1 MGSRSVALPL
11 PLTALE
17 PGTPGASPVVG
28 GPTWPPRGHCTA
40 VSKACYRCG
49 WCSGMWG
56 QPGGGSHFGGCW
68 CWLRCWHSRGHFG
81 GVLVLAKGLHK
92 GLVGEQLGGIPAVSG
107 LQMKLGG
114 VGGAAG
120 LDGESDPAPRL
131 LGAGSPAG
139 GLRWSPDPGIPVLGM
154 GLTAPAPSRGRS
166 FCLQLWKV
174 CPAVFRS
181 FSGFSACVCDDGSRL
196 LTSRAG
202 W

>member
-1 MGSRSVALPL
+1 M
-11 PLTALE
+11 
-17 PGTPGASPVVG
+17 
-28 GPTWPPRGHCTA
+28 
-40 VSKACYRCG
+40 
-49 WCSGMWG
+49 
-56 QPGGGSHFGGCW
+56 
-68 CWLRCWHSRGHFG
+68 
-81 GVLVLAKGLHK
+81 LAKGPDK
-92 GLVGEQLGGIPAVSG
+92 GLVGEQLGGTPAVSG
-107 LQMKLGG
+107 LQIKLGG

-120 LDGESDPAPRL
+120 LDRESDPAPRL

-139 GLRWSPDPGIPVLGM
+139 GLRWSPDPGVPVLGM

-181 FSGFSACVCDDGSRL
+181 FSGVSACVCDDGSRL